1 MQVINIRSI
10 ANALLI
16 AFVATTSQVSNA
28 ASGSTSVS
36 VDFPEI
42 IILHYRSALGIRF
55 TGGIDS
61 AVDEGTAGTISVPI
75 DSASGDGTVTTSGTA
90 TTSIP
95 VKVSNM
101 WAVRGI
107 TSSGNFK
114 IDTTITNDTATSG
127 TSSTTMSNIQAVAG
141 GATGPSISVA
151 SGGLSTANAVYGGIT
166 FDLDIASVTQTGTH
180 NGIVF
185 TITASAP

>member
-1 MQVINIRSI
+1 MQGNIVGSI
-10 ANALLI
+10 ASALLLTSVI
-16 AFVATTSQVSNA
+16 AASPASLA
-28 ASGSTSVS
+28 ASGSTSVT

-42 IILHYRSALGIRF
+42 IILHYRSALGITF
-55 TGGIDS
+55 TGGVDS
-61 AVDEGTAGTISVPI
+61 STDEGTAGTISVALN
-75 DSASGDGTVTTSGTA
+75 SASGDGSITAGGTTSTV
-90 TTSIP
+90 IP
-95 VKVSNM
+95 VKVKNM

-114 IDTTITNDTATSG
+114 IDTAITSDTATSG
-127 TSSTTMSNIQAVAG
+127 TSSTTMSNVQAVAG
-141 GATGPSISVA
+141 GASGASISVA

-180 NGIVF
+180 SGIVF